1 MEKNFRFQQ
10 YSNSH
15 FRVEGK
21 NADHKT
27 ITHKFRISAPHGVT
41 ETILKRFQI
50 KAAVARLIYDYRIV
64 SRSERTI
71 QTLIPDPKSRS
82 MLPIGGIW
90 VGVERRRS

>member
-27 ITHKFRISAPHGVT
+27 ITHKVRISAPHGVT
-41 ETILKRFQI
+41 ETILKRFCWTEDINEVNQHVVFE
-50 KAAVARLIYDYRIV
+50 KVFL
-64 SRSERTI
+64 
-71 QTLIPDPKSRS
+71 
-82 MLPIGGIW
+82 
-90 VGVERRRS
+90 